1 MWRDHRP
8 SCAGRQAGSGSSTA
22 VRDSLRA
29 GRASEPQRQS
39 GRLRTHNRCH
49 IPGPSGGAQED
60 AGGLWWAWKVCKSD
74 LQILADAERIFC
86 FTFLFNIDIPMA
98 LMSVQFIGL

>member
-1 MWRDHRP
+1 MQ
-8 SCAGRQAGSGSSTA
+8 AGRRAGSRSTAA

-39 GRLRTHNRCH
+39 RRLRTHNRCH
-49 IPGPSGGAQED
+49 ILGLTGGAQEA

-74 LQILADAERIFC
+74 LQILSDAERIFS
-86 FTFLFNIDIPMA
+86 FTFLFNIDILMA